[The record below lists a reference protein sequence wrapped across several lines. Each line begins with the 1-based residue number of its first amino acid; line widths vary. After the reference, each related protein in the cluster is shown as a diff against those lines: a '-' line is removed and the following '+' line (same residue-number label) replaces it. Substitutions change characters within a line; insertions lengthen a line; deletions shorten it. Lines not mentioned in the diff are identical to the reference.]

1 MKPHTQ
7 AVREAKAWNRI
18 MLAIKERALAEGKD
32 TSGFDVTHRNP
43 NLQELF
49 QKEAV
54 ADYLDPEGAAPPPTE
69 QPEPEPTLEPEQQPA
84 KVETKSAKVEST
96 KPGKA

>member
-7 AVREAKAWNRI
+7 AVREANAWNRI
-18 MLAIKERALAEGKD
+18 LLAIKERATAEGKD
-32 TSGFDVTHRNP
+32 VSVFDVTHRNP

-54 ADYLDPEGAAPPPTE
+54 ADYLDPEGAAPPPAEAT
-69 QPEPEPTLEPEQQPA
+69 PTAQPA
-84 KVETKSAKVEST
+84 KVAAKT
-96 KPGKA
+96 AKATAAQPAEG

>member
-7 AVREAKAWNRI
+7 AVREAQAWNRI
-18 MLAIKERALAEGKD
+18 MLAIKERATAEGKD
-32 TSGFDVTHRNP
+32 VSVFDVTHRNP

-54 ADYLDPEGAAPPPTE
+54 ADYLDPEGAAPAPAEATPTA
-69 QPEPEPTLEPEQQPA
+69 QPA
-84 KVETKSAKVEST
+84 KVQVKPAKAAPPPPAE
-96 KPGKA
+96 G